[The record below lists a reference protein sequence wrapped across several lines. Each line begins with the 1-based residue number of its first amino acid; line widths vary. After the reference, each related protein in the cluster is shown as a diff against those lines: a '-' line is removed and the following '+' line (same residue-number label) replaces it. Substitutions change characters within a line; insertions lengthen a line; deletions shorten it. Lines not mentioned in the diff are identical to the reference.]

1 MAAFFDKILYGL
13 QVLWGVITGFTLSD
27 ALDILIVAYLIYKI
41 IQLVRG
47 TKAATFIKGVIIVV
61 VLRVVASVLN
71 LDAINWVMEEIVFQ
85 YGIIALLIVFQPEL
99 RKILERIGR
108 SSIAK
113 FGRNLASPETAE
125 EMMDSIE
132 AVCTACKSMS
142 DSKTGALIVFEREV
156 MLNDIIDSGTTIDAL
171 ASTEQICNIFFPKA
185 PLHDGAVVMRYGR
198 VIAAGCI
205 LPLTNKE
212 EISRELGTRHRAAIG
227 MSETS
232 DAVVI
237 VVSEETGAISVAKN
251 GILRRH
257 YSPEQLR
264 TELEKSLLTM
274 QDEDQTK
281 KKNIF
286 SFMKGWKKNG

>member
-1 MAAFFDKILYGL
+1 MSAFFNNVLYGL
-13 QVLWGVITGFTLSD
+13 QVLWGVISGFTLSD
-27 ALDILIVAYLIYKI
+27 ALDILIVAYLIFKI

-47 TKAATFIKGVIIVV
+47 TKAATFIKGVLLVL
-61 VLRVVASVLN
+61 VLRVVASLMN
-71 LDAINWVMEEIVFQ
+71 LDAINWLMEEVVFQ
-85 YGIIALLIVFQPEL
+85 YGIFALLIVFQPEL

-108 SSIAK
+108 SSITK

-125 EMMDSIE
+125 EMLDSIE
-132 AVCTACKSMS
+132 AVCNACKIMS

-156 MLNDIIDSGTTIDAL
+156 MLDDITSSGTIVDAV

-198 VIAAGCI
+198 ILAASCI

-232 DAVVI
+232 DAVIV
-237 VVSEETGAISVAKN
+237 VVSEETGTISVAKN
-251 GILRRH
+251 GILRRN
-257 YSPEQLR
+257 YSFDQLR
-264 TELEKSLLTM
+264 SELEKSLLTM
-274 QDEDQTK
+274 QDENETK

-286 SFMKGWKKNG
+286 SLLKGWKKNG